1 MTEKQVKDYEKFVVR
16 FPDGMRDAIAEKA
29 KASGRSM
36 NSEII
41 TAIEAWLS
49 GEQAED
55 LSEKSVDRVIRIATK
70 AFAEEISR
78 NYDLVPKVKGK

>member
-1 MTEKQVKDYEKFVVR
+1 
-16 FPDGMRDAIAEKA
+16 MRDAIAERA
-29 KASGRSM
+29 KRNGRSM

-41 TAIEAWLS
+41 AALEAWLS
-49 GEQAED
+49 SDQAQD
-55 LSEKSVDRVIRIATK
+55 LSEKDVDRVIRIAIK